1 MAIVVGHEPSPFIQ
15 GALAYQS
22 SFAEARAERKRREEE
37 ERQRRKALF
46 AQQAFGGLEN
56 LGVGYFKGK
65 EKEADYQRTLNRDRL
80 QHQQDLTEQQNY
92 ADLREF
98 GLPTQE
104 VDRIGQQQGLD
115 PNGIRGKLRF
125 DLSQKKYEQISQ
137 QTQDENDYEWAH
149 TPSQLSEISTLDN
162 AAQEIM
168 STDQYTDDQK
178 ATALSGIAQKK
189 SSIRKIKIPR
199 RNPKPV
205 TVEDIFNSKRAVWN
219 KETGVYESV
228 NKDGGLQINLPA
240 KKDQIDGRLSAEEYS
255 KMYLKAMA
263 DIENSDTAETMSDT
277 KKEAAAERR
286 VQSILKGYGR
296 AMSGEPQ
303 PEVEAP
309 PAPPGQGEQGTPSV
323 EAAVKQQFMQL
334 VTEFGD
340 NPRDWPPEAKR
351 QAKPAAQF
359 MEISLKAKYPSG
371 FPENATPEEAA
382 EVLRQIKLIKGILGG

>member
-22 SFAEARAERKRREEE
+22 SFAQTRAERKRREEE

-46 AQQAFGGLEN
+46 AQQAFGGIEN

-115 PNGIRGKLRF
+115 PNGVRGKLRF

-199 RNPKPV
+199 RNPKPT
-205 TVEDIFNSKRAVWN
+205 TVDDLFNSGRVRFDEANNAYIAVDEKGN
-219 KETGVYESV
+219 AKFQ
-228 NKDGGLQINLPA
+228 LI
-240 KKDQIDGRLSAEEYS
+240 KKDQQQGLSTEEYS
-255 KMYLKAMA
+255 KIFMKARA
-263 DIENSDTAETMSDT
+263 DVENGDGSESMSDEQ
-277 KKEAAAERR
+277 KDSVAERR

-296 AMSGEPQ
+296 AMGSEPQ

-309 PAPPGQGEQGTPSV
+309 PAPPGQGEQGPPSV
-323 EAAVKQQFMQL
+323 EAAVQQQFMQL

-340 NPRDWPPEAKR
+340 NSRDWPPEAKQ